1 MGNKEYKT
9 PEEVKQRAEEAIGH
23 SFKEIFELAQKYQQ
37 ENGLKEKHG
46 KGDIRDKPTKK
57 AGLTM
62 RAMKKLNQILKMQM
76 LN

>member
-9 PEEVKQRAEEAIGH
+9 SEEVKHRAEEAIGH
-23 SFKEIFELAQKYQQ
+23 SFKEIFELARKFQQ

-46 KGDIRDKPTKK
+46 KGNIGQ
-57 AGLTM
+57 AYEEGWFM
-62 RAMKKLNQILKMQM
+62 RAMKKLNQILKMRT

>member
-23 SFKEIFELAQKYQQ
+23 SFKEIFELAQKFQQ
-37 ENGLKEKHG
+37 ENGLKAKHG
-46 KGDIRDKPTKK
+46 KEILDKPMKK

-62 RAMKKLNQILKMQM
+62 RAMKKLNRILKMQT